1 MKINFKIKVL
11 PLAFL
16 AVLSQTACEDTG
28 IEIEN
33 KMVRSEYKCKAPK
46 DNKYYLSFNFKG
58 FSHSKKVVVREMANG
73 KILQERP
80 IMALTEAE
88 GTERGNFTITTFLLV
103 EKNQNYYQI
112 IVDDRYLFTLSEIK
126 INTNDAYH
134 HRPVCKIELLTVNG
148 DTHPHL
154 SYTTLRKKDA
164 VILPEATP

>member
-33 KMVRSEYKCKAPK
+33 KMVKSEYKCKAPK

-80 IMALTEAE
+80 IMALT
-88 GTERGNFTITTFLLV
+88 
-103 EKNQNYYQI
+103 
-112 IVDDRYLFTLSEIK
+112 
-126 INTNDAYH
+126 
-134 HRPVCKIELLTVNG
+134 
-148 DTHPHL
+148 
-154 SYTTLRKKDA
+154 
-164 VILPEATP
+164 